1 VPKGVMLAHKN
12 AASFVAWAK
21 RTFTEEEFSGV
32 LATTSICFDLSIF
45 ELWATLSCGGTVV
58 LADDVLGW
66 WESLREEKVSKQVRL
81 VNTVPSAIAKLIEQ
95 GRLPDEVVTINLAG
109 EALKGELVRELWQ
122 AGNLKRINNLYGPTE
137 TTTYSSWTSVEAQ
150 KKVTIGRGVG
160 NTRLYVMD
168 QELELAPFG
177 VVGELCI
184 AGAGVG
190 NGYWRRASLTAE
202 RFLPD
207 PYSKTEGDRMYRTG
221 DLVRWNNAGE
231 LEYLGRA
238 DQQVK
243 VRGYR
248 IELGEIEACLSEHVV
263 VRENVVVVK
272 ES

>member
-1 VPKGVMLAHKN
+1 M
-12 AASFVAWAK
+12 
-21 RTFTEEEFSGV
+21 
-32 LATTSICFDLSIF
+32 
-45 ELWATLSCGGTVV
+45 
-58 LADDVLGW
+58 
-66 WESLREEKVSKQVRL
+66 
-81 VNTVPSAIAKLIEQ
+81 
-95 GRLPDEVVTINLAG
+95 TINLAG

-137 TTTYSSWTSVEAQ
+137 TTTYSAWTSVEAE

-177 VVGELCI
+177 VVGELYI

-190 NGYWRRASLTAE
+190 TGYWKRASLTAE

-248 IELGEIEACLSEHVV
+248 IELGEIESCLSGHAA
-263 VRENVVVVK
+263 VRENAVVVK
-272 ES
+272 ESGLERSVIAYVAPRPGATIIRGTIAGASPGAAASLHGSFPICDSGEFAEDPEWQD